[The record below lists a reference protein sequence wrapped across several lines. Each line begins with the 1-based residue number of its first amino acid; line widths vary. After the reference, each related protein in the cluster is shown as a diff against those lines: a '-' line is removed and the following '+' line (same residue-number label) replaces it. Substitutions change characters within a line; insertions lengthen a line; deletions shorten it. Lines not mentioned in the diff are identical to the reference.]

1 MLYLKSPSSFRPL
14 APAGGQEKGK
24 RGGTENLPA
33 ISGLRAALEEWMD
46 GREEK
51 NRKAGEQKAM
61 IIKGLRDSGLDIIS
75 PENSSPYIISFAS
88 PLPSEVFTRMLSD
101 KGVAASSGSA
111 CSNNAKGEGE
121 KILLAMGVRPEKA
134 KNAVRLSLSNSTTEE
149 EAVNLIRIIKECTN
163 GR

>member
-1 MLYLKSPSSFRPL
+1 
-14 APAGGQEKGK
+14 
-24 RGGTENLPA
+24 
-33 ISGLRAALEEWMD
+33 
-46 GREEK
+46 
-51 NRKAGEQKAM
+51 
-61 IIKGLRDSGLDIIS
+61 
-75 PENSSPYIISFAS
+75 
-88 PLPSEVFTRMLSD
+88 MLSD
-101 KGVAASSGSA
+101 KGVCVSSGSA